1 MIRRTASR
9 FGVIAD
15 VHSNLQALQAVL
27 DYLEAESV
35 SEIWCLGDVVGYG
48 GDPEA
53 CAILVRE
60 RCAGTVRG
68 NHDAALVEPRFRAW
82 FNPHA
87 RAAVERQADVVSE
100 ETVRWLARLP
110 SAIELSDVLLIH
122 ASADDPDGFPYVL
135 DSGDAEHELSVLAA
149 RWTFYGH
156 THVPAAWRLDPE
168 GRVHAERSTDSR
180 LGLDRPGRYLL
191 NPGAVGQPRDGDTRA
206 ACAVFERDPPRLEFV
221 RVEYD
226 VAAAQLAIRRARM
239 PEIEAT
245 RLAEGR

>member
-1 MIRRTASR
+1 VIRRTASR

-15 VHSNLQALQAVL
+15 VHANLQALRAVL
-27 DYLEAESV
+27 DYLESESV

-53 CAILVRE
+53 CVALVRQQ
-60 RCAGTVRG
+60 CAGTVRG
-68 NHDAALVEPRFRAW
+68 NHDLALVEPRFRAW

-100 ETVRWLARLP
+100 ETRRWLAQLP
-110 SAIELSDVLLIH
+110 ALIELGDNLLTH
-122 ASADDPDGFPYVL
+122 ARADDPDGFPYIL
-135 DSGDAEHELSVLAA
+135 APGDAGRELAELSA

-156 THVPAAWRLDPE
+156 THVSAAWRLDPE
-168 GRVHAERSTDSR
+168 GGVRVESAADSG
-180 LGLDRPGRYLL
+180 LVLDRPGRYLL
-191 NPGAVGQPRDGDTRA
+191 NPGAVGQPRDGDARA
-206 ACAVFERDPPRLEFV
+206 ACAVFEREPPRLEFV

-226 VAAAQLAIRRARM
+226 VAAAQTAIRRARM
-239 PEIEAT
+239 PEIEAA